1 MADDSP
7 LPPQEP
13 RVNSHAETVARP
25 SKRPMWLAAL
35 IAVACIGATVGAFAV
50 SGAAPPVAE
59 PVASQSL
66 QSLAVADDVQALQ
79 GTIAQLR
86 NELAALKSSLEAGSK
101 STNAQFS
108 RISERL
114 DRIQSEQANRNKA
127 NDGADR
133 SDRRVDFAPIRE
145 ATGSLPLSVVAS
157 MQSAQ
162 PVVPG
167 WVLRDVNH
175 GVAVIQGSHLGTIEV
190 EAGDMVPGLG
200 RIDAIR
206 KQNNRW
212 VVVTSRG
219 LVTAFR

>member
-1 MADDSP
+1 
-7 LPPQEP
+7 
-13 RVNSHAETVARP
+13 
-25 SKRPMWLAAL
+25 
-35 IAVACIGATVGAFAV
+35 
-50 SGAAPPVAE
+50 
-59 PVASQSL
+59 
-66 QSLAVADDVQALQ
+66 VQALQ

-86 NELAALKSSLEAGSK
+86 NELAALKTSLEAGSK

-127 NDGADR
+127 HDGADR
-133 SDRRVDFAPIRE
+133 SDRRVDLAPIRE
-145 ATGSLPLSVVAS
+145 ATGSVPLSVVAS

-175 GVAVIQGSHLGTIEV
+175 GVAIIQGSRLGTIEV